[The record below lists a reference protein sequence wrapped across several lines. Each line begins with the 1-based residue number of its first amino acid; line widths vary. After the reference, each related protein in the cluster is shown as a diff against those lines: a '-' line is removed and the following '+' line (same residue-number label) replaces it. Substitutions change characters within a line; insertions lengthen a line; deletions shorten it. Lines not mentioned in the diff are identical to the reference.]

1 VRRRALEAAL
11 ALLALA
17 GTLAAPGGALVRAR
31 PAWAQAA
38 QPSTPEPAP
47 DEDAERKRLEQI
59 QKEAAEKRRRAGI
72 LRGKE
77 TSAMKELRST
87 EGKLRSTRGSIRKLN
102 QREKKL
108 QGQLV
113 VVRTDLTRSTRALEN
128 RRERLAERL
137 RGLYKLGRLRELGY
151 LLGSESFAQLF
162 VRGDYLIRIATQD
175 RILLLGIHH
184 EKDRITANQQRLDH
198 TLTDVEKNSKQK
210 RRESKELDRLRQ
222 RRQAVVTSIQSERQN
237 YEEAAAELERTAR
250 RIQSLLA
257 ELERRRQA
265 EEEARRKGLPPG
277 SVAPLEPYAG
287 DFAGSEGKLPWP
299 VRGDLVGRFG
309 NEKHPKFNTVTFN
322 SGIDIAAPLGTD
334 VRSVAK
340 GRVEHVSED
349 YGSYGE
355 MLILNHGDGYYTLYA
370 HLSASTVSRGQEVT
384 AGQVIGRVGDTG
396 SLKGSI
402 LHFEV
407 RKGRTALN
415 PLNWLR

>member
-1 VRRRALEAAL
+1 MRRRTLEAGL

-17 GTLAAPGGALVRAR
+17 GTLAAPGGELAGAR
-31 PAWAQAA
+31 RAWAQAA
-38 QPSTPEPAP
+38 SPAEPAP
-47 DEDAERKRLEQI
+47 DEDAERKHLEQI
-59 QKEAAEKRRRAGI
+59 QKEAAEKRRRAAI
-72 LRGKE
+72 LKGKE
-77 TSAMKELRST
+77 SSALKELRST
-87 EGKLRSTRGSIRKLN
+87 EGKLRSTKGSIKKLN

-108 QGQLV
+108 ASQLV
-113 VVRTDLTRSTRALEN
+113 VVRTNLTRSTRALEN

-137 RGLYKLGRLRELGY
+137 RGLYKIGRLRELGY
-151 LLGSESFAQLF
+151 LLGAESFAQLF
-162 VRGDYLIRIATQD
+162 VRGDYLIRVATQD

-184 EKDRITANQQRLDH
+184 EKDRISANQSRLDN
-198 TLTDVEKNSKQK
+198 TLTDVEKNTKQK
-210 RRESKELDRLRQ
+210 QRESKELDRLRQ
-222 RRQAVVTSIQSERQN
+222 RRQVVVTSIKTERQN

-257 ELERRRQA
+257 ELERRRRA

-287 DFAGSEGKLPWP
+287 DFAASEGKLPWP
-299 VRGDLVGRFG
+299 VRGELVGRYG
-309 NEKHPKFNTVTFN
+309 NEKHPKFGTVTFN

-334 VRSVAK
+334 VHSVAK
-340 GRVEHVSED
+340 GRVDHVSED

-370 HLSASTVSRGQEVT
+370 HLSAATVARGQDVA

-407 RKGRTALN
+407 RKGRSALN
-415 PLNWLR
+415 PITWLR

>member
-1 VRRRALEAAL
+1 VRRRTLEAAL

-17 GTLAAPGGALVRAR
+17 GTLAAPGSELAGARR
-31 PAWAQAA
+31 AWAQAA
-38 QPSTPEPAP
+38 SPSEPAP
-47 DEDAERKRLEQI
+47 DEDAERKHLEQI
-59 QKEAAEKRRRAGI
+59 QKEAAEKRRRAAI
-72 LRGKE
+72 LKGKE
-77 TSAMKELRST
+77 SSALKELRTT
-87 EGKLRSTRGSIRKLN
+87 EGRLRSTKGSIKKLS

-108 QGQLV
+108 SGQLV
-113 VVRTDLTRSTRALEN
+113 VVRTDLTRSTRALES

-137 RGLYKLGRLRELGY
+137 RGLYKIGRLRELGY
-151 LLGSESFAQLF
+151 LLGAESFAQLF
-162 VRGDYLIRIATQD
+162 VRGDYLVRVATQD
-175 RILLLGIHH
+175 RVLLLGIHH
-184 EKDRITANQQRLDH
+184 EKDRIAANQVRLDN
-198 TLTDVEKNSKQK
+198 TLTDVEKNTKQK
-210 RRESKELDRLRQ
+210 QRESKELDRLRQ
-222 RRQAVVTSIQSERQN
+222 RRQVVVTSIQSERKN

-257 ELERRRQA
+257 ELERRRRA

-287 DFAGSEGKLPWP
+287 DFAASEGKLPWP
-299 VRGDLVGRFG
+299 VRGELVGRYG
-309 NEKHPKFNTVTFN
+309 NEKHPKFGTVTFN

-334 VRSVAK
+334 VHSVAK
-340 GRVEHVSED
+340 GRVDHVSED

-370 HLSASTVSRGQEVT
+370 HLSAATVSRGQDVA

-407 RKGRTALN
+407 RKGRSALN
-415 PLNWLR
+415 PIAWLR